1 MVPDVI
7 RLFNANTRRAREEM
21 NLSQFFNNPSIVRDE
36 GTEIIRGLTIQ
47 HMQSVDNNFVRDLT
61 DELFNEG
68 QSSLDLVAL
77 NIQRARDH
85 GIAGYVKYRDLCN
98 VGKARSF
105 DDLKSNIN
113 DAVMLF

>member
-7 RLFNANTRRAREEM
+7 RLFNTNTRRARREM

-47 HMQSVDNNFVRDLT
+47 HMESVDNSFVKDFT
-61 DELFNEG
+61 DELFADEVE
-68 QSSLDLVAL
+68 SLDLLAL

-85 GIAGYVKYRDLCN
+85 GIPGYVKYR
-98 VGKARSF
+98 
-105 DDLKSNIN
+105 
-113 DAVMLF
+113 